1 MGKRCNRNW
10 FFFFLL
16 SVTYILCKKGP
27 LGQKTNFKGITVKG
41 KHALGQLLF
50 YSLLLDM
57 FFVSSKDLATY
68 KKVGKCNAKNLL
80 KTYYKNFK
88 KFKKLLI
95 KTLFANFKFRGTSY
109 SEIMPNFCRPH
120 AMSVFKIQKKCFWY
134 INFFYKTKLILIP
147 QAKLYIPSTLN
158 INLILWH
165 TQLIVCAVKC

>member
-1 MGKRCNRNW
+1 MPNQRNQTQLHKVYDFDFWFVSKCLHSRINPAWPNLDVSRGGFTGSPAFVMNLKWLSLGKRCSRNW

-88 KFKKLLI
+88 KFQKLEN
-95 KTLFANFKFRGTSY
+95 TLFWVTDPIY
-109 SEIMPNFCRPH
+109 
-120 AMSVFKIQKKCFWY
+120 
-134 INFFYKTKLILIP
+134 
-147 QAKLYIPSTLN
+147 
-158 INLILWH
+158 
-165 TQLIVCAVKC
+165 